1 MRCQPA
7 VGPLPALADCKL
19 DFAKATD
26 DMKAKGI
33 APESNPRAKALQ
45 DKATLA
51 ASRNDEKTCIETV
64 KGLSQLLRK
73 D

>member
-1 MRCQPA
+1 
-7 VGPLPALADCKL
+7 
-19 DFAKATD
+19 
-26 DMKAKGI
+26 MKAKGI